1 MKNKMIQSS
10 RFTAALLLILCLLI
24 INVPVFR
31 IVASADETGQKAYSS
46 GHFYYEPHEGYVSI
60 TGYSGKETKVTIPSS
75 ITGKPVSE
83 ICGGAFDG
91 CSTIRTI
98 VVPDTVLFVADNS
111 FTGCR
116 TLENIITYTVG
127 VIITAGE
134 GVHIEYVNDPDLA
147 EALKE
152 TEKTSE
158 NGEGSSD
165 SAKAP
170 AGGREGLTTAP
181 DLPPGTEVGDFA
193 YEDNST
199 PGGEQKSGNGGSVQ
213 PKTGKSS
220 APAGNGASG
229 GSGQSTSGTETEKT
243 SPAAENGQGK
253 TSDQAGEVSA
263 SGQPSSEKEAET
275 AEDSNTAGNDITAS
289 GNGVS
294 SGQASDGNASA
305 KGTEGTADGG
315 NAGNGSAAV
324 IIAIVICVIAAAFF
338 VRRRRGGKE
347 EQS

>member
-229 GSGQSTSGTETEKT
+229 GSGQSTSGTENEKT
-243 SPAAENGQGK
+243 ASAAENGHEK
-253 TSDQAGEVSA
+253 TGVPSGGVSL
-263 SGQPSSEKEAET
+263 SGQPSSEKDAGT

-324 IIAIVICVIAAAFF
+324 IIAIVICVIAVVFF

-347 EQS
+347 EKS